1 MCAIA
6 SGFGI
11 WLNVY
16 QYRSGFVISQL
27 AWLHVERWSFY
38 FGVWLQYETWKCT
51 YILNPVFN
59 IIFPI
64 GITMAFV
71 LFYAI
76 YKVCT
81 YPSGPV
87 VYIQMILFFRRLFI
101 IYRFCSGPIQLSPF
115 FNASLGFCYITFWV
129 QQLRTFE
136 VIFLNRFCHNFGILK
151 MTTLYIDEP

>member
-1 MCAIA
+1 ME
-6 SGFGI
+6 S
-11 WLNVY
+11 
-16 QYRSGFVISQL
+16 
-27 AWLHVERWSFY
+27 VERWSFY

-115 FNASLGFCYITFWV
+115 FQRFAWVLLYNILSTTTTYFWSY
-129 QQLRTFE
+129 LFE
-136 VIFLNRFCHNFGILK
+136 SILPHTPIFKVFYFLLFVSINWEI
-151 MTTLYIDEP
+151 